1 MLHQTCLSVVILP
14 KSAKFPLVTDI
25 VQAVIQLFGV
35 YRQADALL
43 RRLDEEYICEWEQ
56 GSGIKTF
63 HLVN

>member
-43 RRLDEEYICEWEQ
+43 RRFDEEYICEC
-56 GSGIKTF
+56 
-63 HLVN
+63 V